1 MINLIYK
8 LIYPP
13 EKPSLFKEILSIW
26 HSVKKYFKCP
36 TANKRI
42 TKHRKKQEN
51 VTQNKQKNHS
61 IETDTEVTEI
71 MELSGKNFT
80 FI

>member
-1 MINLIYK
+1 MINLIYRS
-8 LIYPP
+8 IYPP

-51 VTQNKQKNHS
+51 HS

-80 FI
+80 LI